1 MTTARSAQIALDTA
15 ERLLPVDSVLTGLA
29 AQDRGSLAGLA
40 GTALLHAR
48 LAAVDDRFTQGAL
61 VHWKQAAAHARRSP
75 GGRRPAGIFY
85 GPGALATSLILGSPY
100 LPDPEEQHESTAR
113 ATQWLSARA
122 CFVAEQQ
129 RDRLRS
135 GALTTPWTVYDT
147 INGLAGIGRVLLAS
161 VVLGHIGAQEGLIA
175 ALNTL
180 TAMIGEPGQRRPGW
194 WLSADQH
201 PPVTSVDVSGAAATG
216 LAHGIAGP
224 LALLAVAHS
233 CGYSVA
239 GQPEAIR
246 HAARWLLRW
255 QEPGPAHTWPP
266 HLTGDEL
273 DSGVAVPQP
282 GRRDAWCYKL
292 TELDHEFSQ
301 FRGVLA
307 IPLLA
312 SHLMIGGSDQRDLA
326 RVVVLDLGRLAVTG
340 NEWEPFHLLDAD
352 GAVVEP
358 VVVFFAGLQAEDKS
372 VSTLRAYGNDLL
384 LWWRWLAA
392 VGVAWNQATTIEG
405 RDFLRWMRIADKP
418 ARVHWRYR
426 HGALSPASAENP
438 GTVKRSASA
447 GVNPVTGK
455 AGPGLKYA
463 PASRARAESTLRT
476 FYDVHLETGQGPI
489 VNPFPL
495 DRSRRGGRANAHHN
509 PMDQFK
515 RERKGR
521 YRPRVSKRIP
531 KRIPDEQFNAIF
543 AGLKYHRDRALLAF
557 WVSTG
562 ARAEELLDS
571 FQGDVYPGDQL
582 ISVTRKGSRDIQ
594 QIPASPDSFV
604 WLRLYQEEIWKRG
617 ALRGRDQ
624 PLWFTLRRPFRPL
637 TYAAARAMFQRA
649 NELLGSNWGIHD
661 LRHTAAWRMAQD
673 PEMSITDVQWI
684 LAHASLE
691 TTQLYTTPDQHE
703 VIVNTRAY
711 HQRRAGKPAQTPA
724 PPAPGYNPES
734 LRTLFGGLS

>member
-1 MTTARSAQIALDTA
+1 MTAEQALSAADSIAAALGRPGPAPAGHPQSLSRGATGVALLHIERAAAGRASWETAHAWLTTAARGDLIGNTNATLYFGTPALAFAFHTAADRPGKYQRVLAALDASVATIIRRRLDQAHARIDRAVRPALA
-15 ERLLPVDSVLTGLA
+15 EFDLINGLTGLGA
-29 AQDRGSLAGLA
+29 YLLRRDPRGD
-40 GTALLHAR
+40 LLHQVLAYLTR
-48 LAAVDDRFTQGAL
+48 LTQPLPGQDL
-61 VHWKQAAAHARRSP
+61 PGWWTSQAPA
-75 GGRRPAGIFY
+75 GRRPAGQ
-85 GPGALATSLILGSPY
+85 GG
-100 LPDPEEQHESTAR
+100 
-113 ATQWLSARA
+113 
-122 CFVAEQQ
+122 
-129 RDRLRS
+129 
-135 GALTTPWTVYDT
+135 
-147 INGLAGIGRVLLAS
+147 
-161 VVLGHIGAQEGLIA
+161 GHGNL
-175 ALNTL
+175 
-180 TAMIGEPGQRRPGW
+180 
-194 WLSADQH
+194 
-201 PPVTSVDVSGAAATG
+201 G

-224 LALLAVAHS
+224 LALLSLATRRGI
-233 CGYSVA
+233 CID
-239 GQPEAIR
+239 GQLEAI
-246 HAARWLLRW
+246 AAVCTWLDIWQQKGHGATWWPETITLDEARSGNTAQAGPLR
-255 QEPGPAHTWPP
+255 P
-266 HLTGDEL
+266 
-273 DSGVAVPQP
+273 S
-282 GRRDAWCYKL
+282 WCYKL
-292 TELDHEFSQ
+292 TELNHEFSQ
-301 FRGVLA
+301 FRGMLA
-307 IPLLA
+307 MFLLA
-312 SHLMIGGSDQRDLA
+312 SRLMVGGSDQRDLA
-326 RVVVLDLGRLAVTG
+326 GLVVLDVGRLAETG
-340 NEWEPFHLLDAD
+340 DEWEPYRLLDAY

-358 VVVFFAGLQAEDKS
+358 VAVFLAGLQAEDKS

-418 ARVHWRYR
+418 TRVHWRYR
-426 HGALSPASAENP
+426 DGAPPPASAEKP
-438 GTVKRSASA
+438 GTVRRSASA

-495 DRSRRGGRANAHHN
+495 DRSRRAGRASAHHN

-604 WLRLYQEEIWKRG
+604 WLRLYQEEIWKQG
-617 ALRGRDQ
+617 APQGRDQ

-649 NELLGSNWGIHD
+649 NELLGSDWGIHD
-661 LRHTAAWRMAQD
+661 LRHTAAWRMAKD
-673 PEMSITDVQWI
+673 PQMSITDVQWI

-691 TTQLYTTPDQHE
+691 TTQLYTTPGQHE
-703 VIVNTRAY
+703 VIASTLAY